1 MPSLRLEPHGAVTR
15 LRLSHWRS
23 RLVGYEVSAY
33 LHRGA
38 LIDTGFPAAAA
49 ETLAL
54 AREKRVAAAVLTHHH
69 EDHSGGVA
77 ALAGAGIPLA
87 MATPTE
93 AALRALTHLPFDRG
107 LPWGSPAP

>member
-38 LIDTGFPAAAA
+38 LIDT
-49 ETLAL
+49 L
-54 AREKRVAAAVLTHHH
+54 
-69 EDHSGGVA
+69 S
-77 ALAGAGIPLA
+77 
-87 MATPTE
+87 
-93 AALRALTHLPFDRG
+93 RALDERSART
-107 LPWGSPAP
+107 